1 MRTSGLAVLLTG
13 ALGLGGHAA
22 QADVPCPGFS
32 WDVSAEHA
40 LFMNAPTALQAGT
53 DRASAPVIEPNR
65 LVALELKPA
74 GKVTF
79 AAPPAKAAR
88 ASSKAAPGSA
98 ADAAADTFAGLA
110 IVRVP
115 RSGNWRISVNQS
127 AWIDVV
133 SQGQRVAA
141 VDYEGSRTCDAPH
154 KVVVF
159 PLTAGKAWVV
169 QLSAAMTAAARVT
182 VTPAPP
188 VAAGS

>member
-1 MRTSGLAVLLTG
+1 MRTRRLAVLLAG
-13 ALGLGGHAA
+13 ALGLAGATA
-22 QADVPCPGFS
+22 RADAPCPGFS

-53 DRASAPVIEPNR
+53 NRASAPIIEPNR

-74 GKVTF
+74 DEVTF
-79 AAPPAKAAR
+79 AAPPAHAAR
-88 ASSKAAPGSA
+88 AGSNGPATSSAG
-98 ADAAADTFAGLA
+98 AAAETFAGLA

-141 VDYEGSRTCDAPH
+141 VDYEGSRSCDAPH

-159 PLTAGKAWVV
+159 PLTAGKAWVL
-169 QLSAAMTAAARVT
+169 QLSAAVTSATRVT

-188 VAAGS
+188 VQAGS